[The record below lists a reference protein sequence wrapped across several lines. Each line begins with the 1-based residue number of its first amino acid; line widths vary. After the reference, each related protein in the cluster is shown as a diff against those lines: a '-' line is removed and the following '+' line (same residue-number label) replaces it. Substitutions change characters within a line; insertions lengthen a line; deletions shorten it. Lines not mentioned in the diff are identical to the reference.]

1 MKRYIRSAIVP
12 VADEDWKVQIEIA
25 MNPRTRADV
34 LDAIARQ
41 NYDAIT
47 VLQFVLSN
55 SNTSVDTLNWLA
67 GNSIPYVRESVARRR
82 DIPSSTLDKL
92 ADDPAGDVRCSV
104 AENPNTS
111 LRTLGKLAKD
121 PEFSVRKRVA
131 ENPKASSSILIR
143 LTKSDFDLGFNA
155 LSNPNCPHEVPEL
168 LANNRISRIRED
180 LARDPNTPADILAKL
195 ANDDEFYVRLGVAT
209 NESTPV
215 EVLREF
221 AKMDD
226 YVLRENAKSTLRR
239 KGESV

>member
-12 VADEDWKVQIEIA
+12 ITDEDWKVQIEIA
-25 MNPRTRADV
+25 RNPRTRAETLDV
-34 LDAIARQ
+34 IAKQ

-47 VLQFVLSN
+47 VLQFVVYN
-55 SNTSVDTLNWLA
+55 PNTSVATLNWLA
-67 GNSIPYVRESVARRR
+67 SNSIPYVRELVARRQ
-82 DIPSSTLDKL
+82 DLPSSTLDKL
-92 ADDPAGDVRCSV
+92 ADDPAEDVRCSV

-121 PEFSVRKRVA
+121 PEFSIRKRVA

-168 LANNRISRIRED
+168 LANNRIPRIRED
-180 LARDPNTPADILAKL
+180 LARDPRVPGDILAKL
-195 ANDDEFYVRLGVAT
+195 ANDDNYYVRLGAAT
-209 NESTPV
+209 NESTPS
-215 EVLREF
+215 EVLRKFTEL
-221 AKMDD
+221 DD
-226 YVLRENAKSTLRR
+226 YVLSMNAKATLQR